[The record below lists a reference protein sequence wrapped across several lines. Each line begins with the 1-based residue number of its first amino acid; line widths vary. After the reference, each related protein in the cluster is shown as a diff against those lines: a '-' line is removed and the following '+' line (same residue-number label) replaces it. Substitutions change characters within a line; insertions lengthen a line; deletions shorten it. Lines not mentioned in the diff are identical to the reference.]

1 MSVKKIV
8 NQFYPIIV
16 MTVFLSVFSMIV
28 SKFFIPKIIWMSGE
42 FPYPTEEY
50 TARKVG
56 VVIVATLLLF
66 GLFFMYYKWVI
77 NKMKR
82 TYTNVVIALG
92 IVGILTVE
100 IIITSIAFNPVVGDY
115 AILKEGIVSVFNG
128 DNYFLEMGQLLFY
141 PYNTHIVL
149 LGGYFAKL
157 IGSVD
162 VAIKILPIAC
172 ITGSIILNVLIV
184 RKITNFKV
192 AHISIVLSVLNIFIY
207 WQAPVFYTHTLVI
220 FFISATMYTYLR
232 LKTAETKRMQV
243 ILWVL
248 LGVFAA
254 CTYIIRPTALAVAL
268 AILIENILK
277 FRKKYSLK
285 VLSSVVFCLILII
298 SFKGITTKLN
308 LSTDNEIE
316 KIPYTHWIKMGVNK
330 DTYGVWNQADSDYI
344 NDEKMKNTKD
354 LNEHNKEVI
363 VQRFNE
369 LGVMGYIKHLN
380 EKITREWVSSQF
392 SMYRIGEWFQQKDE
406 TVTNFVSNYKETK
419 YKMVTIYSYIFKLFI
434 YLAVLAAVIF
444 YKQKDEAESEVIRI
458 SMVSILGIL
467 TFLLLWETAPHY
479 TYEAFA
485 FMNIPASL
493 GLYKLFTIF
502 NNKKIV

>member
-1 MSVKKIV
+1 
-8 NQFYPIIV
+8 
-16 MTVFLSVFSMIV
+16 
-28 SKFFIPKIIWMSGE
+28 
-42 FPYPTEEY
+42 
-50 TARKVG
+50 
-56 VVIVATLLLF
+56 
-66 GLFFMYYKWVI
+66 
-77 NKMKR
+77 
-82 TYTNVVIALG
+82 
-92 IVGILTVE
+92 
-100 IIITSIAFNPVVGDY
+100 
-115 AILKEGIVSVFNG
+115 
-128 DNYFLEMGQLLFY
+128 
-141 PYNTHIVL
+141 
-149 LGGYFAKL
+149 
-157 IGSVD
+157 
-162 VAIKILPIAC
+162 
-172 ITGSIILNVLIV
+172 
-184 RKITNFKV
+184 
-192 AHISIVLSVLNIFIY
+192 
-207 WQAPVFYTHTLVI
+207 
-220 FFISATMYTYLR
+220 
-232 LKTAETKRMQV
+232 
-243 ILWVL
+243 
-248 LGVFAA
+248 
-254 CTYIIRPTALAVAL
+254 
-268 AILIENILK
+268 
-277 FRKKYSLK
+277 
-285 VLSSVVFCLILII
+285 
-298 SFKGITTKLN
+298 
-308 LSTDNEIE
+308 
-316 KIPYTHWIKMGVNK
+316 MGVNK